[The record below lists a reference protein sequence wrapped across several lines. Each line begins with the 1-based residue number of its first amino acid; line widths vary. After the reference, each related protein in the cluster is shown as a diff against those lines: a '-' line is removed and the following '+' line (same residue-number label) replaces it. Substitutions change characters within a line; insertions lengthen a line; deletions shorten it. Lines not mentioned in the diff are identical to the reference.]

1 MTTLDTLRVAGL
13 AVRADGGELV
23 IRGPLS
29 DELKTLAQANKPQI
43 LADLAEEADRPGAA
57 LYPLRLGGQRGGHP
71 MTKVDPYTPPF
82 THAPRIG
89 GAWQAVRLALADG
102 KWHVRRSLPC
112 GDVAP
117 EDEGQPDPRCLARG
131 GC

>member
-1 MTTLDTLRVAGL
+1 
-13 AVRADGGELV
+13 
-23 IRGPLS
+23 
-29 DELKTLAQANKPQI
+29 
-43 LADLAEEADRPGAA
+43 
-57 LYPLRLGGQRGGHP
+57 

-89 GAWQAVRLALADG
+89 GAWQAIRLALADG

-117 EDEGQPDPRCLARG
+117 RTRDNLIRAARRAGAVETHRRHGLSYVRLCPPSPTASVFCCGQPEEVTAAEPSISPEG
-131 GC
+131 VKETQ